1 MYVIGFCDSVLDMLL
16 EYSTDFDGIVGTAK
30 DRANDIRLIGCISL
44 VAILGLAIVGMDW
57 VTRVRKSNL
66 YDQCFVFSFKRCLLF
81 LLQCILTLL

>member
-57 VTRVRKSNL
+57 VTRVRKFYF
-66 YDQCFVFSFKRCLLF
+66 YDQCLVLGIC
-81 LLQCILTLL
+81 T